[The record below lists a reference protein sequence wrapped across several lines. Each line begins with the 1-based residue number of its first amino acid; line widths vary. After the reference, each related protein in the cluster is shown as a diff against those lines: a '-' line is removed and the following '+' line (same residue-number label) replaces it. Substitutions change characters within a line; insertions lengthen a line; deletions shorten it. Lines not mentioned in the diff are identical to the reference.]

1 MKFFK
6 WAWAF
11 VPDPAKIW
19 VIIGASVI
27 IFGAIAGI
35 VYKIDKGGYDRC
47 EAQYSSA
54 ALEAKDK
61 ARKEI
66 LKLEEKYDAIR
77 AEIISMEGENL
88 VCGVR
93 VEHAIDRM
101 PGTPAGE

>member
-11 VPDPAKIW
+11 VPAPAKIW
-19 VIIGASVI
+19 VIIGAAVI
-27 IFGAIAGI
+27 ILGAIAGV

-61 ARKEI
+61 ARKQI
-66 LKLEEKYDAIR
+66 LELEEKYDAVR
-77 AEIISMEGENL
+77 AEILSIEGDNP
-88 VCGVR
+88 VCGAR
-93 VEHAIDRM
+93 VEHVIDRM
-101 PGTPAGE
+101 PGTPASQ